1 MYRWAWMADDAGMDI
16 TGHAAEAA
24 RRRDLDA
31 RILLAMATV
40 TVPVGFT
47 RDAAI
52 DCGDIGGH
60 KFANEPGHENGAS
73 NGDRA
78 IAIVRGGCVVTVMFR
93 RSTQPFTPDALHV
106 DRCFTYRKDAS

>member
-1 MYRWAWMADDAGMDI
+1 MYPNPACDDDTGMDI
-16 TGHAAEAA
+16 TAHAATAA
-24 RRRDLDA
+24 SRRDLDA

-47 RDAAI
+47 RDAAV
-52 DCGDIGGH
+52 DCGDMGGRRV
-60 KFANEPGHENGAS
+60 ANEPGHTNGAS

-78 IAIVRGGCVVTVMFR
+78 IAIVRGGSVVTIMFR

-106 DRCFTYRKDAS
+106 DRCFTYRKDAR